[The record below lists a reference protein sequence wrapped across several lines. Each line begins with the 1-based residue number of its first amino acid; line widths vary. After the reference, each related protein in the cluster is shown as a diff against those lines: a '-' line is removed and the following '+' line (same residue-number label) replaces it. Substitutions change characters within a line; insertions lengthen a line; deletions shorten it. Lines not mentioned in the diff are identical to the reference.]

1 MTRRAAAKP
10 EPTTIEAA
18 MLDPSLLG
26 AGFGDPKT
34 WKQWRTIV
42 KAAFGIPLNREE
54 ARAFAAIAGGR
65 KPPAQ
70 RVRELWCVTGKA
82 LRQIARSG
90 CSGGIFQRHMRS
102 HRQACPWGNRLRPGR
117 RGFEGPV

>member
-1 MTRRAAAKP
+1 MTRCATAKP

-34 WKQWRTIV
+34 WKQWRV
-42 KAAFGIPLNREE
+42 VAKAAFGLALNREE

-70 RVRELWCVTGKA
+70 RVRELWCVHWGA
-82 LRQIARSG
+82 GL
-90 CSGGIFQRHMRS
+90 
-102 HRQACPWGNRLRPGR
+102 GNRA
-117 RGFEGPV
+117 